1 MEITLSHSDLQDA
14 PDEVLHW
21 LICRGRTIEPA
32 PFLRDPAPNWADA
45 TLDGFAET
53 LAEAKPKAAPTTKPA
68 TAESIVEAGV
78 EIPQANDTPPDLFGE
93 PDPPNMND
101 VLKAAV
107 AFMEARGEGELQ
119 AVLKKVGVARVR
131 ECPPEKLAALLAEIS
146 VL

>member
-32 PFLRDPAPNWADA
+32 SFVDVPTPTPAAP
-45 TLDGFAET
+45 
-53 LAEAKPKAAPTTKPA
+53 EAKPKTAPTTKPA

-107 AFMEARGEGELQ
+107 SFMEAKGEGELQ